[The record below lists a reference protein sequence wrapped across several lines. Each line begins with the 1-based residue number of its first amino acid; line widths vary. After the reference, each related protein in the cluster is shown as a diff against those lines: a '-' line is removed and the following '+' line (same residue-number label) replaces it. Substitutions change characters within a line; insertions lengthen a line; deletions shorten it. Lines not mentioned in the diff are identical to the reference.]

1 MTIIEAIILG
11 IVQGLTEFLPISS
24 SGHIEIG
31 KELLNITE
39 KKDLTFTVL
48 VHGGTVLSTIVVFR
62 KDIIEIFKGLR
73 AGIRDKEM
81 NESMVYTLKMIIS
94 MVPVAIVGLL
104 FKDEIESFFF
114 GNIFLIGIMLI
125 LTAILLAFTYFV
137 MKNEKEI
144 TYGKAFI
151 IGIAQSIA
159 VLPGVSRSGATIA
172 TALLLKV
179 KREDAAKFS
188 FLMVIVPILGA
199 NIKDLISGDLVSTG
213 IGVEPLVAGFLAS
226 FVAGLLACSWM
237 LKIVKSGN
245 LIYFT
250 VYCLIVGSIAVY
262 FGANI

>member
-11 IVQGLTEFLPISS
+11 IVQGLTEFLPVSS

-31 KELLNITE
+31 KVLLNITE
-39 KKDLTFTVL
+39 RKDLTFTVL

-81 NESMVYTLKMIIS
+81 NESMVYSLKIIIS

-125 LTAILLAFTYFV
+125 LTAVLLGFTYFV

-144 TYGKAFI
+144 TYGKAFV
-151 IGIAQSIA
+151 IGIAQAIA
-159 VLPGVSRSGATIA
+159 VLPGISRSGATIA

-188 FLMVIVPILGA
+188 FLMVIVPIIGA
-199 NIKDLISGDLVSTG
+199 NVKDLMSGDLVNTG
-213 IGVEPLVAGFLAS
+213 IATAPLVAGFLAS
-226 FVAGLLACSWM
+226 FITGLIACNWM
-237 LKIVKSGN
+237 IKIVKEGN

-262 FGANI
+262 FGANL